1 MNFLQDIAVLNYS
14 ELGHILD
21 WTAPDWTTELYISWT
36 DKIWWDL
43 AERLERLHVNAKS
56 RTSPGFDPSVL
67 RHSEIWGA
75 ADEAVLNK
83 YDKLR
88 NRQPMNFLTGHIYSY
103 LIFSRFACTLRTES
117 FLTTLQCAEL
127 SRTTLKTSIIILKNS
142 YTGIST
148 MQFKNLYLHLYG
160 ILFLQTIP

>member
-14 ELGHILD
+14 ERGHILD
-21 WTAPDWTTELYISWT
+21 WTAPDWTTEQLNYT
-36 DKIWWDL
+36 F
-43 AERLERLHVNAKS
+43 AEILPSGWASACQCQS

-67 RHSEIWGA
+67 RHSDIWGA
-75 ADEAVLNK
+75 AEETVLNK

-88 NRQPMNFLTGHIYSY
+88 NRQQINFLTGHIYSY
-103 LIFSRFACTLRTES
+103 LMFSGFACTLRTES

-127 SRTTLKTSIIILKNS
+127 SRTTLNTSIILLKNS
-142 YTGIST
+142 NTGMST

-160 ILFLQTIP
+160 ILFLPTIS